1 MSDDTWN
8 EGWSE
13 DEEEDESRQEGLF
26 AGIRRWLTGEPKS
39 AEEDSETALDDA
51 VEAARQRV
59 EEYRSSGKDSEHRLR
74 MEDSSYR
81 ASAEYRIA
89 NETEHLER
97 HLAHY
102 DEACTRSGA
111 DAMLSQDMWAQ
122 RIAGLNQALD
132 EQERSLTKL
141 EDSYETL
148 EDRWQRGTISR
159 AEYDDLHRKL
169 GKKEQRDGTRLELA
183 GLGGGFSEIGDVA
196 DQVGHIFEDGL
207 SDDNGEIR
215 QKISRKLREM
225 PRRMALAVL
234 KQALDDGKIGIETAR
249 YLERE
254 YVRPS

>member
-1 MSDDTWN
+1 MSDDPWN

-26 AGIRRWLTGEPKS
+26 AGIRRWLTGEPKPR
-39 AEEDSETALDDA
+39 EEDASAALDEA

-59 EEYRSSGKDSEHRLR
+59 DRYHSSGKAGEHRLR
-74 MEDSSYR
+74 LEESSYR

-89 NETEHLER
+89 SETEHLER

-102 DEACTRSGA
+102 DEACTRFGA
-111 DAMLSQDMWAQ
+111 DALQSQEMWAQ

-132 EQERSLTKL
+132 EQERSLSELK
-141 EDSYETL
+141 DSYETL
-148 EDRWQRGTISR
+148 EDRWQRGAISR

-196 DQVGHIFEDGL
+196 DQVGHIFEDAL
-207 SDDNGEIR
+207 SDDHGEIR

-225 PRRMALAVL
+225 PRRMALAAL
-234 KQALDDGKIGIETAR
+234 KQALEDGIISAETAR